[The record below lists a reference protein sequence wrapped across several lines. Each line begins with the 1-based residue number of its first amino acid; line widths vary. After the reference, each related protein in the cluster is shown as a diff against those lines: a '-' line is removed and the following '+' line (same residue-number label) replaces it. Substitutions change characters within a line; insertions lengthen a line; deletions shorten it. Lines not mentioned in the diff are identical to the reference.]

1 MHRIQIG
8 KMLLTGVLA
17 ATTLASFILDWSQ
30 NHLLNP
36 LWHPHARFHGALL
49 LFMLAGV
56 SGTGIWL
63 LWRRSKEPRTALLTA
78 ALLSLSFWT
87 PLFYIPSVLPGST
100 SWAGSP
106 ETDPRLHGS
115 IVTPN
120 VIVAGCFV
128 LVTIGSLFLGL
139 SGRRPQNHTAPQSP
153 CLGGPNPDFPIR
165 GDRAGEG
172 AVVRHH
178 PAGSPSNTAGVAS
191 HAPQ

>member
-8 KMLLTGVLA
+8 RILLTGVLA
-17 ATTLASFILDWSQ
+17 ATTIASFILDWSP

-56 SGTGIWL
+56 SGIGIWL
-63 LWRRSKEPRTALLTA
+63 LWRKSKEPETAILTA
-78 ALLSLSFWT
+78 ALVSLSFWT
-87 PLFYIPSVLPGST
+87 PLFYIPFVLSGST

-120 VIVAGCFV
+120 LIVAGCFV
-128 LVTIGSLFLGL
+128 LVTIVSLFLALG
-139 SGRRPQNHTAPQSP
+139 GRRTGHSAHTVPQSP
-153 CLGGPNPDFPIR
+153 SLR
-165 GDRAGEG
+165 G
-172 AVVRHH
+172 
-178 PAGSPSNTAGVAS
+178 T
-191 HAPQ
+191 QC